1 MRFPVF
7 IIWCLVSFLSAWGQ
21 EADSV
26 RLRTGE
32 VLTGRVVFRNGQVVV
47 LQAEDGSR
55 YQFPAG
61 DVQSV
66 SVAAPA
72 PEGAR
77 GMKITMETGET
88 YRGEVLAENERVVM
102 LRLADGSRMQIRREE
117 IAAMEPDAF
126 TAIDRSDALPVVEAS
141 PGGQFGMMIEVGGGT
156 SFSRNSYGWVP
167 ALQAAWVLGVRD
179 VAWAGT
185 FAGVGIGYNLC
196 AANKSG
202 EGAINLL
209 PLFARLHST
218 IGRHVTAPYVELDAG
233 YAFSFHPDMSGGML
247 LRLSVGVTRRF
258 SSRTAFYAGVY
269 GGLQGLSGDLRD
281 IDPWGDYFTYHGH
294 TITQQA
300 GVKVALRF

>member
-1 MRFPVF
+1 
-7 IIWCLVSFLSAWGQ
+7 
-21 EADSV
+21 
-26 RLRTGE
+26 
-32 VLTGRVVFRNGQVVV
+32 
-47 LQAEDGSR
+47 
-55 YQFPAG
+55 
-61 DVQSV
+61 
-66 SVAAPA
+66 
-72 PEGAR
+72 
-77 GMKITMETGET
+77 MKITMETGET
-88 YRGEVLAENERVVM
+88 YQGEVLAENERVVM

-218 IGRHVTAPYVELDAG
+218 IGRHVTAPLRGTGCRICLQLPPRHERGDAAAAVGGGGPPVFFPHGFLCGCLRRPARPVGRPARHRPLGRLLHLSRPHHHPAGRGEGGVEVLRKKR
-233 YAFSFHPDMSGGML
+233 SG
-247 LRLSVGVTRRF
+247 
-258 SSRTAFYAGVY
+258 
-269 GGLQGLSGDLRD
+269 
-281 IDPWGDYFTYHGH
+281 
-294 TITQQA
+294 
-300 GVKVALRF
+300 

>member
-141 PGGQFGMMIEVGGGT
+141 PGGQFGMMIEMGGGT

-196 AANKSG
+196 VANKSG

-233 YAFSFHPDMSGGML
+233 YAFSFHPDISGGML
-247 LRLSVGVTRRF
+247 LRLSVGVARRF

>member
-1 MRFPVF
+1 MRSLLF
-7 IIWCLVSFLSAWGQ
+7 IILCLVSFLSAWGQ

-32 VLTGRVVFRNGQVVV
+32 TLTGRVVFRNGQVVV

-141 PGGQFGMMIEVGGGT
+141 PGGQFGMMIEVGG
-156 SFSRNSYGWVP
+156 VP

-179 VAWAGT
+179 VAWVGT

-247 LRLSVGVTRRF
+247 LRLSVGVARRF

-300 GVKVALRF
+300 GVKVAFL

>member
-32 VLTGRVVFRNGQVVV
+32 TLTGRVVFRNGQVVV

-117 IAAMEPDAF
+117 IAAMESDAF
-126 TAIDRSDALPVVEAS
+126 TAIDRSDVLPVVEAS

-247 LRLSVGVTRRF
+247 LRLSVGVARRF
-258 SSRTAFYAGVY
+258 FSRTAFYAGVY

>member
-7 IIWCLVSFLSAWGQ
+7 IIWCLVSFLSVWGQ
-21 EADSV
+21 EVDSV

-55 YQFPAG
+55 YQFPAVY
-61 DVQSV
+61 VQSGRLA
-66 SVAAPA
+66 SPA
-72 PEGAR
+72 PEPAK
-77 GMKITMETGET
+77 GMKITLETGET
-88 YRGEVLAENERVVM
+88 YQGEVLAENERVVM

-117 IAAMEPDAF
+117 IAAMESDAF

-167 ALQAAWVLGVRD
+167 AVQAAWVLGVRD

-247 LRLSVGVTRRF
+247 LRLSVGVARRF

-294 TITQQA
+294 TITQQV